1 MALQLYKIA
10 TVEVGSAGA
19 STIDFTSIP
28 QGYTDLKL
36 VLSGRGNLVQVYSD
50 LSVRVNSNTSGYS
63 SRSIYGDGAAAASAS
78 NITGTDRI
86 YCGTTTGANATAN
99 TFNSTEIYIPNYA
112 GSTNKSISIDT
123 VAENNATT
131 AYSTLTAGLWSNT
144 AAITAVNLLINS
156 TYTFQQY
163 STATLYGIL

>member
-36 VLSGRGNLVQVYSD
+36 VVSARTSNAANGNSLR
-50 LSVRVNSNTSGYS
+50 LKVNSITTGYTV
-63 SRSIYGDGAAAASAS
+63 RGLRGDGSTASSFTDTGSTYFAGVTNAASGTTLTFS
-78 NITGTDRI
+78 NI
-86 YCGTTTGANATAN
+86 
-99 TFNSTEIYIPNYA
+99 EIYIPNYS
-112 GSTNKSISIDT
+112 GSTNKSLSVDS
-123 VAENNATT
+123 ARENNTT
-131 AYSTLTAGLWSNT
+131 AADLYLLAGLLSNT
-144 AAITAVNLLINS
+144 AAITSLTLTPETTANWVE
-156 TYTFQQY
+156 Y

>member
-19 STIDFTSIP
+19 ATIDFTSIP

-36 VLSGRGNLVQVYSD
+36 VLSGRGNLPQVYSD
-50 LSVRVNSNTSGYS
+50 LSVQVNSNTTSYS
-63 SRSIYGDGAAAASAS
+63 SRSLYGNGASAASGS
-78 NITGTDRI
+78 NITGTNKI

-99 TFNSTEIYIPNYA
+99 AFNSAEIYIPNYA
-112 GSTNKSISIDT
+112 SANNKSISIDT

-144 AAITAVNLLINS
+144 AAITAVNLSVNS
-156 TYTFQQY
+156 GYTFQQY
-163 STATLYGIL
+163 TTATLYGIL